1 MVIKGLGIAASLT
14 LAAGASAT
22 VWQWNWNSGMGPG
35 PGGAISNNAGTF
47 ESIQASYNDATKEL
61 VWNATFSDQ
70 QTRAY
75 TLAINNGPNPKG
87 KPGEL
92 ALIYFDADLNPSTP
106 RVSVFGYNGANAANS
121 FVDGDGVVGGNQSPV
136 KIQKNAT
143 AAAEANDWLK
153 VASMQDVGSKRIFS
167 LTIDA
172 SAINSFNNP
181 FSAQYGVPWTGAAF
195 AEKLGLWFHTYKN
208 IDTGYD
214 GSGYL
219 NKWSAS
225 NTGYF
230 DGSNFSTLVIVPL
243 PTAAAAGLAGL
254 FGLAVTRRR
263 RAF

>member
-1 MVIKGLGIAASLT
+1 MVFKSLAIAASLT

-22 VWQWNWNSGMGPG
+22 VFQWNWTSAQGAGA
-35 PGGAISNNAGTF
+35 GGAISNAAGTF
-47 ESIQASYNDATKEL
+47 ESIQASYNDVSKEL

-87 KPGEL
+87 KAGEL

-121 FVDGDGVVGGNQSPV
+121 YLDGDGLVGGNQATV
-136 KIQKNAT
+136 KVHKNAT

-172 SAINSFNNP
+172 SVINGFVNP
-181 FSAQYGVPWTGAAF
+181 YSAQYNVPWTGAAF

-214 GSGYL
+214 GNGYL
-219 NKWSAS
+219 NKWTA
-225 NTGYF
+225 NTTGYF
-230 DGSNFSTLVIVPL
+230 DGSNFSTLLAVPMPSAVGMGL
-243 PTAAAAGLAGL
+243 VGLA
-254 FGLAVTRRR
+254 AVGYIKRRR
-263 RAF
+263 LA